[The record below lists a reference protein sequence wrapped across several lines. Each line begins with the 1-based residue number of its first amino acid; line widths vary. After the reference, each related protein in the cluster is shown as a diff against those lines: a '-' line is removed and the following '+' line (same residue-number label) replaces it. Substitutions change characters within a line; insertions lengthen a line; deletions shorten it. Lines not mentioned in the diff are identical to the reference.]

1 MSTNRFHRLCEPAR
15 LCPCPPRHR
24 SEQPSVHIRR
34 ASVSH
39 RSSTRE
45 QASAFTCIDRELPV
59 STIVRPSSRSST
71 FARELPCF
79 RPSHRPLTERP
90 PRHSTSPAIVQA
102 NTPTPLP
109 EPSARCVPA
118 SSSTSEWAP
127 PFRLPPSSASS
138 STNPPPQACPR
149 IFMATSTATAPSSLV
164 TPSALPHVN
173 PSSSGLHRSRA
184 RHPIIAGH

>member
-127 PFRLPPSSASS
+127 HSDYLPP
-138 STNPPPQACPR
+138 PR
-149 IFMATSTATAPSSLV
+149 
-164 TPSALPHVN
+164 
-173 PSSSGLHRSRA
+173 LHRRTRRRKLVHAFSWQRPP
-184 RHPIIAGH
+184 RLHPPAS